1 MCLIFFL
8 CLFEGLCVI
17 SHSVLCTSF
26 TEQYHWLCN
35 VYMYKLYWHRH
46 QCSLA
51 PISWRE
57 MERNNKNCPCTKQ
70 CGPCSR
76 ILQPMTKQPVPKGW
90 PLDIKL
96 TMLCHCRQWTS
107 GNSQV
112 LPQQAQIAW
121 SPTLWAWRVGNCR
134 KNNLP
139 LNLTILSSKERL
151 HAGWHHFS

>member
-8 CLFEGLCVI
+8 CWFEGLCLI
-17 SHSVLCTSF
+17 LHSVLCTSF

-35 VYMYKLYWHRH
+35 VYKLYWHRY

-51 PISWRE
+51 PISWKE
-57 MERNNKNCPCTKQ
+57 MEQNKTCPCKQ
-70 CGPCSR
+70 CGLCSH
-76 ILQPMTKQPVPKGW
+76 ILQLMTKQPVPKGW
-90 PLDIKL
+90 ALDIKEM
-96 TMLCHCRQWTS
+96 MLCHCRQWTS
-107 GNSQV
+107 GNSQF

-121 SPTLWAWRVGNCR
+121 SPHLVGLVSRYCR

-151 HAGWHHFS
+151 RAGWYHFS

>member
-1 MCLIFFL
+1 MCLIVFL
-8 CLFEGLCVI
+8 CLFEGLCVT

-35 VYMYKLYWHRH
+35 VYMYKLYWHRL

-57 MERNNKNCPCTKQ
+57 MERNKNCPCKQ
-70 CGPCSR
+70 CGPLFSYPSTNDKTTCSER
-76 ILQPMTKQPVPKGW
+76 LSP
-90 PLDIKL
+90 
-96 TMLCHCRQWTS
+96 CHCRQWTS